1 MAAMPIRL
9 LPPVVVNQIAA
20 GEVVERPASVVKEL
34 LDNAIDSGASRIEVL
49 VEGGGVD
56 RIEVIDDGCGIPL
69 EELSLAIASHATS
82 KVCSLGDLEH
92 IATMGFRGEA
102 LASIGS
108 VSRLRLCSRP
118 AGIDAGGEIVVDHGE
133 SAGAGPAACPPG
145 TRVQISGLFGRVPAR
160 RKFLKSSQ
168 AETTRIRRVVR
179 DLAAAN
185 PDVHFTLSSGSRVLL
200 DLPKATPD
208 ARVTAIVGSDVASRM
223 IPISADV
230 EGVSI
235 RGLVGRPDVA
245 RPTAQHQIVC
255 LNGRPIVD
263 RSLRHAVKE
272 AFRGLIEPGRHP
284 TVALFLSIPPDR
296 VDVNVHPAKTEVRL
310 RDDRLVFST
319 LRRCIE
325 AALREAD
332 IVPAFTLA
340 ESPVAHTRAEPALFG
355 SSDRAGAAGF
365 TPSIAREA
373 VASARQ
379 SAPASPV
386 SVVEAARP
394 VIQVHRMFLVTE
406 DAEGVLIIDQ
416 HALHERVMFQRL
428 FERIADANLPS
439 QRLLVPEMIDASADA
454 IEAMEAIGSMLDR
467 LGFDMAASG
476 PGTVA
481 VHAVPS
487 LLAERRVSIPNFIAD
502 LLHRAA
508 ELRDAAD
515 EETALRDVL
524 DMMACKAAVKAG
536 DALTERELV
545 DLLSMREQVERSSNC
560 PHGRPTTV
568 RLTIEELEKRFGRRP
583 FSPR

>member
-1 MAAMPIRL
+1 MPIRV

-34 LDNAIDSGASRIEVL
+34 IDNAIDSGATRIEVL
-49 VEGGGVD
+49 VEGGGVGS
-56 RIEVIDDGCGIPL
+56 IEVIDDGCGIPQD
-69 EELSLAIASHATS
+69 ELPLAIAPHATS
-82 KVCSLGDLEH
+82 KVSALGDLEH

-108 VSRLRLCSRP
+108 VARLSIRSRP
-118 AGIDAGGEIVVDHGE
+118 GDADAGGEIVVDHGE
-133 SAGAGPAACPPG
+133 TLGSRPAACPPG
-145 TRVQISGLFGRVPAR
+145 TRVRIDGLFGRVPAR
-160 RKFLKSSQ
+160 RKFLKSAQ

-185 PDVHFTLSSGSRVLL
+185 PEIHFKLASGGRVLL
-200 DLPKATPD
+200 DLPKAEAVD
-208 ARVTAIVGSDVASRM
+208 RVAAIMGADVASSM
-223 IPISADV
+223 LPISSEG

-235 RGLVGRPDVA
+235 SGLVGRPDVA
-245 RPTAQHQIVC
+245 RPTAQHQILC
-255 LNGRPIVD
+255 LNGRPVVD

-284 TVALFLSIPPDR
+284 TVAVFLSIPPDR

-310 RDDRLVFST
+310 RDDRLVFSA

-325 AALREAD
+325 AALRDAD
-332 IVPAFTLA
+332 IVPAMSFPD
-340 ESPVAHTRAEPALFG
+340 EERAVRPPQPALFG
-355 SSDRAGAAGF
+355 RTATAEPSGFSPTAARA
-365 TPSIAREA
+365 A
-373 VASARQ
+373 VSPPQASEL
-379 SAPASPV
+379 PV
-386 SVVEAARP
+386 SVVETARP

-416 HALHERVMFQRL
+416 HALHERVMFERL
-428 FERIADANLPS
+428 IDRIADANLPS
-439 QRLLVPEMIDASADA
+439 QRLLVPEMVDASADA
-454 IEAMEAIGSMLDR
+454 IDAMETLGGMLSR
-467 LGFDMAASG
+467 LGFDLSASG

-487 LLAERRVSIPNFIAD
+487 LLAERRVSIGAFVVD
-502 LLHRAA
+502 LLDRAA

-524 DMMACKAAVKAG
+524 DMMACKAAIKAG
-536 DALTERELV
+536 DALTERELA
-545 DLLSMREQVERSSNC
+545 DLLSMRERVERSSNC

-568 RLTIEELEKRFGRRP
+568 RLSIEELEKRFGRR
-583 FSPR
+583 